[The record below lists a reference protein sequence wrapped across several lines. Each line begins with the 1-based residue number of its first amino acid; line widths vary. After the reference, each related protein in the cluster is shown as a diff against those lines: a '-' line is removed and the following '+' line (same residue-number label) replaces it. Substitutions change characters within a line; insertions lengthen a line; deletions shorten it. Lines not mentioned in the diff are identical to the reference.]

1 MERYWINAPST
12 HNPLHAMNGRNVLAD
27 LSESTEKT
35 VQVFFIEGD
44 VISAQ
49 IPKLYLSKGWRK
61 KGELA

>member
-1 MERYWINAPST
+1 VTEMERYWINAPST
-12 HNPLHAMNGRNVLAD
+12 HNPLHDMNGRNVLAD

-35 VQVFFIEGD
+35 VQVFFAEGD

-61 KGELA
+61 KG